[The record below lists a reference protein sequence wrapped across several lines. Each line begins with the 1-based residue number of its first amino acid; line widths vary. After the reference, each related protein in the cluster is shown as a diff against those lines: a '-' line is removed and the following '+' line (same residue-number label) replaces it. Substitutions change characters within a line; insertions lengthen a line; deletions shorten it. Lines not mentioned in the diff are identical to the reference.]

1 MFQSPAFPYVVWKW
15 QAMIQAKYCL
25 LAIKILDTYMIVLFQ
40 DHKKQFH
47 WSYCSNQYWHLTE
60 TVQYS

>member
-1 MFQSPAFPYVVWKW
+1 
-15 QAMIQAKYCL
+15 MIQAKYCL

-47 WSYCSNQYWHLTE
+47 WSYCSNQYWHL
-60 TVQYS
+60 